1 MDGRSG
7 RRFAAAGFRGFGS
20 PHVPQYSAAW
30 SKVNVAR
37 QQNFS
42 RRGSWLTARKQVLE
56 TARWLVFL
64 AASTGFAGRSQA
76 QILGLGPKQPAQ
88 PVQIPVLQPPTPGYA
103 FPARQ
108 TLTFTVDWRVF
119 TAGTAVF
126 HLEQQGDVEKI
137 TATADTIGAVNMLF
151 PVVDRFQAGIDT
163 RTGCST
169 GFSKQLQEGRR
180 KVSSDLAFDYT
191 SGKQTQTEK
200 NLVKNTQKTQTA
212 SIPACVTDSLSAIF
226 YAASQRLDVG
236 HDVGFPLADSMRT
249 VTVIMKVEGK
259 EEVKTP
265 AGTFQTVRVQPT
277 AEEGVV
283 KNRGNIWI
291 WYTDD
296 ARHMPVQIRARLFW
310 GTITFHLQS
319 AEAK

>member
-1 MDGRSG
+1 M
-7 RRFAAAGFRGFGS
+7 
-20 PHVPQYSAAW
+20 
-30 SKVNVAR
+30 
-37 QQNFS
+37 
-42 RRGSWLTARKQVLE
+42 
-56 TARWLVFL
+56 
-64 AASTGFAGRSQA
+64 
-76 QILGLGPKQPAQ
+76 
-88 PVQIPVLQPPTPGYA
+88 
-103 FPARQ
+103 
-108 TLTFTVDWRVF
+108 
-119 TAGTAVF
+119 F
-126 HLEQQGDVEKI
+126 HLEQQGDQEKI
-137 TATADTIGAVNMLF
+137 TATADTVGAVNMLF
-151 PVVDRFQAGIDT
+151 P
-163 RTGCST
+163 
-169 GFSKQLQEGRR
+169 GRR
-180 KVSSDLAFDYT
+180 PFPGRNGHPHRLLDRDSPSSCRRADARCRATCRFDY
-191 SGKQTQTEK
+191 SAGKQTQTEK

-226 YAASQRLDVG
+226 YAASQRLEVG

-249 VTVIMKVEGK
+249 VTVLMKVEGK

-319 AEAK
+319 VEAK

>member
-1 MDGRSG
+1 MFNSG
-7 RRFAAAGFRGFGS
+7 VSIRRFTFFVAATVSVGLG
-20 PHVPQYSAAW
+20 PHASA
-30 SKVNVAR
+30 
-37 QQNFS
+37 Q
-42 RRGSWLTARKQVLE
+42 L
-56 TARWLVFL
+56 
-64 AASTGFAGRSQA
+64 
-76 QILGLGPKQPAQ
+76 LGLGAKPAAPQ
-88 PVQIPVLQPPTPGYA
+88 APIPVLQPPSPTYS
-103 FPARQ
+103 FPAHE

-126 HLEQQGDVEKI
+126 HLDQVGDNEKI
-137 TATADTIGAVNMLF
+137 AATADSIGAVNMLF
-151 PVVDRFQAGIDT
+151 PVVDRFQSGMNI

-180 KVSSDLAFDYT
+180 KVSSDLGFDYGT
-191 SGKQTQTEK
+191 GKQTQTER

-226 YAASQRLDVG
+226 YAASQPLEVG

-249 VTVIMKVEGK
+249 VTVMMKVEAK

-265 AGTFQTVRVQPT
+265 AGTFQTIRVQPT

-310 GTITFHLQS
+310 GTITFHLLS
-319 AEAK
+319 VEGH

>member
-1 MDGRSG
+1 MGSLLTLATASG
-7 RRFAAAGFRGFGS
+7 
-20 PHVPQYSAAW
+20 
-30 SKVNVAR
+30 
-37 QQNFS
+37 
-42 RRGSWLTARKQVLE
+42 
-56 TARWLVFL
+56 
-64 AASTGFAGRSQA
+64 A
-76 QILGLGPKQPAQ
+76 QLLGLGPKPAA
-88 PVQIPVLQPPTPGYA
+88 PLVPIPTLQPPTPGYV

-126 HLEQQGDVEKI
+126 HLERVPDQQGDQEKI

-151 PVVDRFQAGIDT
+151 PVIDRFQAGIDT

-180 KVSSDLAFDYT
+180 KVSSDLSFDY
-191 SGKQTQTEK
+191 SAGKQTQTEK

-226 YAASQRLDVG
+226 YAASQHLEIG

-249 VTVIMKVEGK
+249 VTVFMKPEAR

-265 AGTFQTVRVQPT
+265 AGTFQTIRVQPT

-319 AEAK
+319 VEAK